1 MIFGKIRRMN
11 HPKFQVLLFIG
22 LLALSARVPYSGNQD
37 FCTNLKAIV
46 EASKENF
53 ESLKGER
60 KNGAIDL
67 FYTSK
72 INLPGSNDSKLILG
86 EVAWTY
92 SAKMFEGKD
101 KAAAE
106 ADYQSQIKKI
116 QQCLGANWNLKS
128 SELPGK
134 LKKTVFMEK
143 SNEGCGTT
151 VHVQE
156 GESPVKPGYYKVNIL
171 VQIN

>member
-1 MIFGKIRRMN
+1 MIFGKSRRMN
-11 HPKFQVLLFIG
+11 HPKFLALLFVG
-22 LLALSARVPYSGNQD
+22 LCSISAQTPISGNQD

-60 KNGAIDL
+60 KKGAIDL

-72 INLPGSNDSKLILG
+72 VNLPGSTDSKLVLG

-106 ADYQSQIKKI
+106 ADYQSEIKKI
-116 QQCLGANWNLKS
+116 QQCLGANWGLKS

-134 LKKTVFMEK
+134 LKKTVFTEK

-156 GESPVKPGYYKVNIL
+156 GESPIKPGYYKVSIL